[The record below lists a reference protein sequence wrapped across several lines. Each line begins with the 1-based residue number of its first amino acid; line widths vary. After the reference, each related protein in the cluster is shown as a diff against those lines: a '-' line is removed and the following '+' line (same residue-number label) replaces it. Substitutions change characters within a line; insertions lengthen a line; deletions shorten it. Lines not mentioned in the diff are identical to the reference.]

1 MFLLHSWSSL
11 HPPCSWLRYV
21 SHHWHIFVHSRLDC
35 CNSMYYCLSK
45 SQLKR
50 LQHPRMLL
58 LVLLLQLPGSVVL
71 TIFSD
76 LCTDSRYRNV
86 SNTKLF
92 PPYISSSSL
101 FPLFHGKCT
110 IPSVQTFRSTRSST
124 LFTHLQLRV
133 QSSPKITNGFIS
145 TCCTSLVE
153 LASSYFL
160 YSLLVWSAIIT
171 QLFSIVRLW
180 SLDWFLTFLMAF
192 PTLVLRPAFSQPFHH
207 IYPFLRVISC
217 NLTTQFWQSLAV
229 VVSVSAVD

>member
-1 MFLLHSWSSL
+1 
-11 HPPCSWLRYV
+11 
-21 SHHWHIFVHSRLDC
+21 
-35 CNSMYYCLSK
+35 MYYCLSK

-58 LVLLLQLPGSVVL
+58 LVLLLQLPGSLVL
-71 TIFSD
+71 TIFS
-76 LCTDSRYRNV
+76 V
-86 SNTKLF
+86 SQISALTQGTGIIEYKVISIIYKLTQ
-92 PPYISSSSL
+92 SSFSS
-101 FPLFHGKCT
+101 FHGTCA

-171 QLFSIVRLW
+171 QLFSIVRL
-180 SLDWFLTFLMAF
+180 
-192 PTLVLRPAFSQPFHH
+192 
-207 IYPFLRVISC
+207 
-217 NLTTQFWQSLAV
+217 
-229 VVSVSAVD
+229 